1 MILISQMDNSDYFL
15 ALNRIPGIG
24 PRTVMRFL
32 NTFPDLGD
40 LFRTSSSTLRAL
52 GLSASVADAIV
63 AFDFNSITIDKRWQD
78 QPDQV
83 ILTWEHPAYP
93 LLLKEIHGPPMVLYA
108 KGATS
113 LLNTS
118 CLAMVGTRK
127 PTPMGREVAWQFA
140 AELAKAGLTIVSGL
154 ALGIDAAAHQG
165 CLSQTGKTIAV
176 LGSGI
181 ERIYPY
187 QHVALAQKI
196 AEQGLLLSEFP
207 VNFKAN
213 AGHFPQRN
221 RIISGLSLST
231 LVVEAAVKSG
241 SLITARFA
249 LEQNRDVFA
258 IPGSIDNPQ
267 SGGCHQLLQDGAK
280 LITSSQDVI
289 DELGLGQFFIHQ
301 GLLNRNIAC
310 ENDNLMQYIGSAA
323 TSVERI
329 MSRSGL
335 PIQDVL
341 CQLADLEL
349 KGMIKAVAGGYMRYK
364 R

>member
-1 MILISQMDNSDYFL
+1 MNNTDYFL
-15 ALNRIPGIG
+15 ALNRIPNIG
-24 PRTVMRFL
+24 PRTVMRCL
-32 NTFPDLGD
+32 SAFPDLSD
-40 LFRTSSSTLRAL
+40 LFRASSSALRAL
-52 GLSASVADAIV
+52 GLSEVMVQGIS
-63 AFDFNSITIDKRWQD
+63 AFDFNSIAIDLRWQD
-78 QPDQV
+78 QPNQA

-93 LLLKEIHGPPMVLYA
+93 ILLKEIHNPPIVLYA
-108 KGATS
+108 KGQVN
-113 LLNTS
+113 LLNTT

-127 PTPMGREVAWQFA
+127 PTPMGKEVAWQFA
-140 AELAKAGLTIVSGL
+140 ADLAKAGLTIVSGL
-154 ALGIDAAAHQG
+154 ALGIDAAAHRG

-181 ERIYPY
+181 QHIYPY
-187 QHVALAQKI
+187 QHQALAQQI

-207 VNFKAN
+207 VNFKAI

-231 LVVEAAVKSG
+231 LVVEAAIRSG
-241 SLITARFA
+241 SLITARCA
-249 LEQNRDVFA
+249 LEQNRDVLA
-258 IPGSIDNPQ
+258 VPGSIDNPQ
-267 SGGCHQLLQDGAK
+267 SGGCHQLLQQGAK

-310 ENDNLMQYIGSAA
+310 ENESLMQYVGSAV

-335 PIQDVL
+335 PIQDIL

-349 KGMIKAVAGGYMRYK
+349 KGMIKAVVGGYVRYK